1 MELGSAMPQLYR
13 VFSLVATVG
22 ATSSGVERSF
32 CLKRLKSYT
41 RNTMG
46 QGCLSSQLCW
56 PLRGHWSSHW
66 KRQLVGMTGSQ
77 SIPLKRNREQNLHI
91 SKLTNIWCRPKMS
104 FPSLKEQQPPLAHT
118 QAQTHVCGHRA
129 CSHVRER
136 TASREHW
143 VNTSHHLFDAC

>member
-1 MELGSAMPQLYR
+1 MFEFNVTLVVGHHFDSGSLRSGFKSCIQIRTCRVTDENCDSLVFLEDMELGSAMPQLYR

-22 ATSSGVERSF
+22 ATSAGVERSF

-46 QGCLSSQLCW
+46 QGCLSSQLSW

-91 SKLTNIWCRPKMS
+91 SKLTNI
-104 FPSLKEQQPPLAHT
+104 
-118 QAQTHVCGHRA
+118 
-129 CSHVRER
+129 
-136 TASREHW
+136 
-143 VNTSHHLFDAC
+143 